1 MKATSNRNSLPKK
14 RLKPPIKTG
23 ISYILLFLFS
33 YCRTAEEQTRS
44 EDLFFLNRL
53 ILSKIE
59 AHQTVER
66 NFQNVACPMEPS
78 CSQFVKEQFEQ
89 RDFISALLFSLNRI
103 LFVENRFLHGEKN
116 HRIVYVK
123 NRGKLIEDRVV
134 DQLPRDY
141 SSLKRE
147 FRVDSR

>member
-1 MKATSNRNSLPKK
+1 MNFLPMRTPRRK
-14 RLKPPIKTG
+14 RIKTG

-33 YCRTAEEQTRS
+33 YCGTSREQTRS
-44 EDLFFLNRL
+44 EDRFFLNRL

-59 AHQTVER
+59 DHQTVDR
-66 NFQNVACPMEPS
+66 NFQNAACPMEPS
-78 CSQFVKEQFEQ
+78 CSEFVKEQFEN
-89 RDFISALLFSLNRI
+89 RDFISALLFSLNRM
-103 LFVENRFLHGEKN
+103 LFVENRFIHGGKN
-116 HRIVYVK
+116 HKIVYVK

-141 SSLKRE
+141 SSFKRE